1 MDVALDPFMCLA
13 NPIRRS
19 VLDHLILGPLNVDEL
34 WTKVSQTR
42 KLSRS
47 SFSEHLAVLRN
58 ARMVTVSI
66 RRTER
71 LYELSPDGFTP
82 VFDWVS
88 HYEAFWDDKLSNL
101 STYLSK
107 KEIHENP

>member
-1 MDVALDPFMCLA
+1 MVLDPFLCLA
-13 NPIRRS
+13 NPIRRL
-19 VLDHLILGPLNVDEL
+19 VLDQLILGPMNVDEL
-34 WTKVSQTR
+34 WTKVSKTR

-58 ARMVTVSI
+58 ARMVSVSV

-71 LYELSPDGFTP
+71 IYELSPDGFSP

-88 HYEAFWDDKLSNL
+88 HYEAFWDEKLTNL
-101 STYLSK
+101 SAYLNK
-107 KEIHENP
+107 KEINEIP

>member
-1 MDVALDPFMCLA
+1 MDVTLDPFMCLA

-19 VLDHLILGPLNVDEL
+19 VLDQLVLGPQNVDDL
-34 WTKVSQTR
+34 WTKVSRTKR
-42 KLSRS
+42 LSRS

-58 ARMVTVSI
+58 ARMVNVSI

-71 LYELSPDGFTP
+71 IYELSPDGFAP

-88 HYEAFWDDKLSNL
+88 HYEAFWDDKLSKL
-101 STYLSK
+101 STYLNN
-107 KEIHENP
+107 KEAHENP